1 VRGAPARNPAPSARQ
16 GRTDDHAPPQAAR
29 GPAQPVNDGAT
40 KPARHQ
46 RRALSCLLR
55 EHGLLAQARELLRP
69 EEFGDVALRSL
80 YEQLL
85 RLEDEEFAQLDSDE
99 LIWMFPDAEGL
110 IRTLLLENPL
120 HMSAV
125 HNHGAVLHES
135 AYRIKLERKQRLLQ
149 QLRKVSG
156 TDEEELAFRRVMR
169 INEELTALRGKP
181 DRTETATAPDA

>member
-1 VRGAPARNPAPSARQ
+1 
-16 GRTDDHAPPQAAR
+16 
-29 GPAQPVNDGAT
+29 
-40 KPARHQ
+40 
-46 RRALSCLLR
+46 
-55 EHGLLAQARELLRP
+55 
-69 EEFGDVALRSL
+69 
-80 YEQLL
+80 
-85 RLEDEEFAQLDSDE
+85 
-99 LIWMFPDAEGL
+99 
-110 IRTLLLENPL
+110 
-120 HMSAV
+120 V